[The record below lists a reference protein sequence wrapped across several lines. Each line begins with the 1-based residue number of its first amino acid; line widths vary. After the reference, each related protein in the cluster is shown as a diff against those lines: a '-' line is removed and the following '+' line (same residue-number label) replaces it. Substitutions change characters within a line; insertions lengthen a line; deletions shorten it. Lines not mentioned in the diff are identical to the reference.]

1 MSNVEIEY
9 EFSDMCGILD
19 GQVIDGLKFTGTAIL
34 KSNFDAGYGDPHEF
48 YCESVELAGKNIAG
62 RRGLT
67 LREKGV
73 MNGFPSADRAL
84 LHKIIAAAVGADPEA
99 QEAFSEQVNGR

>member
-1 MSNVEIEY
+1 MSSVEIEY
-9 EFSDMCGILD
+9 EFADLCGILD
-19 GQVIDGLKFTGTAIL
+19 GQVIEGLKFTGTATL

-48 YCESVELAGKNIAG
+48 FCESVELAGENIAG

-73 MNGFPSADRAL
+73 MNGFPSPDRAFL
-84 LHKIIAAAVGADPEA
+84 YKIIVAAVEVDLEA
-99 QEAFSEQVNGR
+99 QEAFSEQVNA